1 MHPVT
6 WVGCNAVS
14 QSHYHHQQLH
24 KRLARFLHT
33 FLRKLQFWL
42 ELPESFLPPSLL
54 KPSPP
59 PPPPHTHTQK
69 EKKKREKKERKNKQT
84 CTHKEYKHGYLVAK
98 SSRNSKTAHIYGTF
112 KGLTMQLWSSEKNT
126 FLPCQKSTTTK
137 THKKEDKE

>member
-1 MHPVT
+1 MHPVK
-6 WVGCNAVS
+6 WAGCNAVS
-14 QSHYHHQQLH
+14 QSHYHHQHWH

-54 KPSPP
+54 KP
-59 PPPPHTHTQK
+59 PPHTHTHT
-69 EKKKREKKERKNKQT
+69 KKKRRRREREKKERK
-84 CTHKEYKHGYLVAK
+84 THTPAHTKNTSINGYLVAK